1 MLIGISG
8 SSGNGKTTLASL
20 LSTKLNACLIGE
32 VASYVAGLWKA
43 EKGMSLAE
51 IRAYDATR
59 FQLEVLE
66 EQIRREDAA
75 LQNHDVVVVDRT
87 IYDNLFFA
95 LFYHDDINL
104 LNRYLRLFSER
115 EREQSYDLILYCEPL
130 SSSNPVSSVENCIL
144 PRLIPPSI
152 PVCHLPPVSPQER
165 VEVAVNTIREVVKA
179 C

>member
-8 SSGNGKTTLASL
+8 CSGSGKTTLASL
-20 LSTKLNACLIGE
+20 LAAKLNACLIGE
-32 VASYVAGLWKA
+32 VASYVAGIWKA

-66 EQIRREDAA
+66 EQIKREDEA
-75 LQNHDVVVVDRT
+75 LQNHDIVIVDRT

-95 LFYHDDINL
+95 LFYRDDISL
-104 LNRYLRLFSER
+104 LNRYMRLFEKRESEL
-115 EREQSYDLILYCEPL
+115 SYDLILYCEPL
-130 SSSNPVSSVENCIL
+130 KPSHSIEHCIL
-144 PRLIPPSI
+144 PRLIHPQI
-152 PVCHLPPVSPQER
+152 PVCHLPAVSPQRR
-165 VEVAVNTIREVVKA
+165 VEVAVNTIREVVRE